1 MARMTGLILP
11 RHLPD
16 GSISYE
22 EARPDIGERIRDGDA
37 TLGWLGD
44 PLLTLV
50 CTPTFESGGVPR
62 WEVWRKHPEG
72 EPSLVASKVG
82 TLEADQ
88 LIRML
93 AAHDTRTHDVVG
105 ELLARNDARTEASK
119 AAFREG
125 NEERADKL
133 AWALGRDLGIP
144 AQDGRPYG

>member
-1 MARMTGLILP
+1 MSGMNGLILP

-22 EARPDIGERIRDGDA
+22 EARPDIGQRIRDGDA

-44 PLLTLV
+44 PLLMLV
-50 CTPTFESGGVPR
+50 CTPNFEGGGVPR

-88 LIRML
+88 LIRIL
-93 AAHDTRTHDVVG
+93 AAHDTRVHDVVA
-105 ELLARNDARTEASK
+105 EVAARNGTRTEASK
-119 AAFREG
+119 REFRAG